1 MAAKLSA
8 KITLRSIYTVNKNSY
23 YLGHHPQVIRLSLTR
38 RRGANS
44 VSLRTWVVAKNVIKI
59 AVSALILLTIGSRN
73 IQAQLAGNG
82 HSSSGHAPATGHM
95 AAVSTGQLSMPRQP
109 AYSSQKITLDM
120 RGNLQE
126 ALDVLFRQS
135 HVNYV
140 YALRGVTTKT
150 AHIKLAHIAF
160 DDALNK
166 ILRAYPTQ
174 PPIRPHIMGTVV
186 GLMQIDLQHPS
197 KNGKAR
203 TVTLRLQ
210 HARLQ
215 DAFRALFAALGTDYT
230 LDNGIQ
236 GFATLAQRGVS
247 YRSVIAA
254 LMAQSAQ
261 PLALTDR
268 GNYFIIKSQA
278 KKVFRKAK
286 R

>member
-1 MAAKLSA
+1 ML
-8 KITLRSIYTVNKNSY
+8 
-23 YLGHHPQVIRLSLTR
+23 
-38 RRGANS
+38 
-44 VSLRTWVVAKNVIKI
+44 
-59 AVSALILLTIGSRN
+59 LIIGSKSM
-73 IQAQLAGNG
+73 QAQLAGNG
-82 HSSSGHAPATGHM
+82 HSSSGHAPATGHT
-95 AAVSTGQLSMPRQP
+95 ASVPSGQLSMPRQP

-120 RGNLQE
+120 RGDLQE
-126 ALDVLFRQS
+126 ALDALFRQS

-140 YALRGVTTKT
+140 YALRSLTTKT

-160 DDALNK
+160 DDALDT

-174 PPIRPHIMGTVV
+174 PPIRPHVTGTVIS
-186 GLMQIDLQHPS
+186 LMQIDLQHPS
-197 KNGKAR
+197 TNGKAR

-236 GFATLAQRGVS
+236 GFATLAQRDAS

-268 GNYFIIKSQA
+268 GNYFIIKPQA
-278 KKVFRKAK
+278 KK
-286 R
+286 